1 MKMTEIFESIVSYI
15 VLAKDARLL
24 GIDIDKEASYK
35 IKELANK
42 LPARLIG
49 PVFIVDGESVE
60 QPNGEEMALFHSGQK
75 LRAIKHYKERTG
87 RSLMIAKHAI
97 EQMP

>member
-1 MKMTEIFESIVSYI
+1 MKDIFAQIVALI
-15 VLAKDARLL
+15 ALAQDAVKL
-24 GIDIDKEASYK
+24 GLDLDREVSYK

-49 PVFIVDGESVE
+49 PVFIVDGETVE
-60 QPNGEEMALFHSGQK
+60 QPNGEEMALFHSGEK

-97 EQMP
+97 EKMPF